1 MVHVVFV
8 HGTGVR
14 EPSFTNTCNA
24 VRAGLGSE
32 LADVQVHPC
41 YWAGSHGSNIG
52 EGRSIPLYAQTM
64 AGPVSSTST
73 TIFEWSLLLDDPLI
87 EFRLLAPQHSSADGA
102 PPGHSPAAIL
112 RGQLGALQQA
122 ATAGAIGALDATDI
136 PILVESTAAL
146 LAMAELNNAVALGV
160 HLAPSGQDLLDGV
173 RLLAARAI
181 VAGWMRL
188 LLDNGAVSPTG
199 VMRDLLLEDTFRAL
213 GGGQAQLTGI
223 GSAVIAAVLAPIK
236 IMLQTVVVDPSLR
249 LASWGS
255 RTYRHSVANAATP
268 AVGDILLYQARGKP
282 IRDFILTTARAVGE
296 PVVLLAHSL
305 GGIACIDLLIEAAQ
319 PCIKGVITAGSQ
331 APFLYEIDALSQLER
346 KQAMPPY
353 MPPWLNLYDTNDL
366 LSFLAAPL
374 MRAGNQVTDVEV
386 HSGQPFP
393 ASHGA
398 YWSNPEVWKA
408 SADFIRTL

>member
-14 EPSFTNTCNA
+14 EPAFTNTYNA
-24 VRAGLGSE
+24 VCTGLASE
-32 LADVQVHPC
+32 LANVKVHPC

-52 EGRSIPLYAQTM
+52 NGRSIPLYAQTM
-64 AGPVSSTST
+64 AVAASSTGS

-87 EFRLLAPQHSSADGA
+87 EFRLLAPQESPGGGA
-102 PPGHSPAAIL
+102 TPGRSPAVIL
-112 RGQLGALQQA
+112 RDQLGKLQQA
-122 ATAGAIGALDATDI
+122 AMAGAIGALDATDN
-136 PILVESTAAL
+136 PIFLESVATL
-146 LAMAELNNAVALGV
+146 LAMPELNKAVAVGV
-160 HLAPSGQDLLDGV
+160 SLAPSGKDLLDDV

-199 VMRDLLLEDTFRAL
+199 ATRDLLVEDTFYAL
-213 GGGQAQLTGI
+213 GGGRAQIMGI
-223 GSAVIAAVLAPIK
+223 GSNLIGAVLAPIK

-268 AVGDILLYQARGKP
+268 AAGDILVYQTRGKP
-282 IRDFILTTARAVGE
+282 IRDFILNTAMAVGE

-305 GGIACIDLLIEAAQ
+305 GGIACIDLLIEEAR

-331 APFLYEIDALSQLER
+331 APFFYEIDALSQLER
-346 KQAMPPY
+346 KEAMPAY
-353 MPPWLNLYDTNDL
+353 MPPWLNFYDANDL

-374 MRAGNQVTDVEV
+374 MKAGNHVTDVEV

-398 YWSNPEVWKA
+398 YWSNPAVWKA
-408 SADFIRTL
+408 SADFIRKL